1 MHFLFLFLFFQ
12 PLCYAGICSIGFSSS
27 HLGPS
32 FSQQFSAS
40 FFQMLP
46 QGSINSTLGLPSVL
60 AVSVLRVALLGLCSG
75 ILNIPPTP
83 PPQEAAWSFQE
94 ILWLPLLIST
104 IYNPARKG
112 NIASPSALYLQ
123 SKGNVRVSDSW
134 LAPNPHPPHSG
145 SLRGGFQHH

>member
-1 MHFLFLFLFFQ
+1 MLCTFFF
-12 PLCYAGICSIGFSSS
+12 SSFSSS
-27 HLGPS
+27 LCAKLE
-32 FSQQFSAS
+32 SAVLD
-40 FFQMLP
+40 FLP
-46 QGSINSTLGLPSVL
+46 ATRVRFLT
-60 AVSVLRVALLGLCSG
+60 AVLRIFLPDASPRFHQLYPWSCVCPRCQCLASGFAGALQW
-75 ILNIPPTP
+75 NFEHPPDP
-83 PPQEAAWSFQE
+83 HQEAAWSFQE

-145 SLRGGFQHH
+145 SL